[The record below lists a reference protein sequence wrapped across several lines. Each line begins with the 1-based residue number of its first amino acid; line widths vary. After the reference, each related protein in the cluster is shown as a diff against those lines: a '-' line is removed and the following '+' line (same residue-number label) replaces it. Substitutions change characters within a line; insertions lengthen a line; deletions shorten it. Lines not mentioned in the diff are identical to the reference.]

1 MGCCKSLFSFLLG
14 LVNVIF
20 MLIGIALVATTSV
33 LKWANIG
40 KLKEITGMQNIIDLA
55 SIDAITIALICI
67 GALIILISFIG
78 LMGVCCSNRV
88 FLVIYEI
95 IVIILF
101 LLHLAALIT
110 LLVMSN
116 TVEKEYRKALNQTVA
131 DINNPSTSQ
140 SEIQLKCNLMTNISG
155 IFQCCGANSIN
166 DFPNPSYKCCKPE
179 YYTAKGCADLS
190 VDAIKKYSIYLLVIP
205 TAVILFIELISI
217 IGVPFLIASISR
229 KLRA

>member
-1 MGCCKSLFSFLLG
+1 
-14 LVNVIF
+14 VIF
-20 MLIGIALVATTSV
+20 LLIGIALVATTSV

-40 KLKEITGMQNIIDLA
+40 KLKEISGLQNILDLT

-67 GALIILISFIG
+67 GAFIILISFIG

-101 LLHLAALIT
+101 LSHLAALIT
-110 LLVMSN
+110 LLVMSK
-116 TVEKEYRKALNQTVA
+116 TVENEYRKALNQTVA
-131 DINNPSTSQ
+131 DINSPSTSVPDR
-140 SEIQLKCNLMTNISG
+140 ELKCSIMANLSG
-155 IFQCCGANSIN
+155 IFQCCGANNQN
-166 DFPNPSYKCCKPE
+166 DFANSSLSSKCCRPE
-179 YYTAKGCADLS
+179 YVAAKGCADLS
-190 VDAIKKYSIYLLVIP
+190 VDAIKKYSIYLLIIP